1 MDSISMLNRI
11 PKRDYMQS
19 PNKLFTERQSDLM
32 HDFQVDWGKPVVVKK
47 PKEVASDLTLTW
59 Q

>member
-1 MDSISMLNRI
+1 
-11 PKRDYMQS
+11 MQS